1 MIQPW
6 EQFAKDLTAA
16 RGERFVK
23 DFCDSLL
30 DEVRAEETKAFVN
43 QRKIAAATRRIDQAF
58 VDGIGECHMRVDLT
72 AFWHWIIR
80 YGRNIWNDPDF
91 VRQYKRDNPE
101 VRVETRSPKIMV
113 GYR

>member
-1 MIQPW
+1 
-6 EQFAKDLTAA
+6 
-16 RGERFVK
+16 VK
-23 DFCDSLL
+23 EFCETIL
-30 DEVRAEETKAFVN
+30 DEQRAEETQAFVS

-58 VDGIGECHMRVDLT
+58 VDGVGECHMRVDLT

-91 VRQYKRDNPE
+91 VRQYKRDNPD
-101 VRVETRSPKIMV
+101 VRVTSRSPKIMV

>member
-6 EQFAKDLTAA
+6 GEFAKDLAAA
-16 RGERFVK
+16 RGESFVK
-23 DFCDSLL
+23 HFCDSLL
-30 DEVRAEETKAFVN
+30 DEVRAEETMAFVN
-43 QRKIAAATRRIDQAF
+43 QRKIAAATKRIDEAF
-58 VDGIGECHMRVDLT
+58 IDGIGECHMRVDLT

-80 YGRNIWNDPDF
+80 YGRDIWNDPDF

-101 VRVETRSPKIMV
+101 VRVQTHSQKIMV